1 MKLRFVWREFNSP
14 LGFGGA
20 VNAACRFEW
29 RSESGFGESCGGR
42 RGLRNYCHSE
52 DGKLVDRELWTVLCW
67 LRGSPM
73 SICNSS
79 THALLLVDYSRTSQ
93 LCRDRAKRAQRQAA
107 RRQMFLFVSA
117 KSTLHTRDVQ
127 TIAGNRDLALPSRI

>member
-1 MKLRFVWREFNSP
+1 MQPAGL
-14 LGFGGA
+14 
-20 VNAACRFEW
+20 
-29 RSESGFGESCGGR
+29 SGDRKVVFGESCGGR
-42 RGLRNYCHSE
+42 RGLPNCCHSE

-67 LRGSPM
+67 LRGYPM
-73 SICNSS
+73 SICSSS

-93 LCRDRAKRAQRQAA
+93 LCRDRAKCAQRQAA